1 MGRFY
6 KTASPQMVDFM
17 YKIPEQALY
26 KAIEG
31 VDKQIDTEYLY
42 KTETEKLL
50 QKKSLSPDEQEQKEI
65 LEGYQKG
72 IDEVSQ
78 LLSTSSLGALKDK
91 QRIRDLQSKIYQD
104 VTRGKLAAQYANY
117 DIRAKHYAEELK
129 RATDKD
135 GTVREEDLAEAMKK
149 FDEAY
154 AAEKRDEKTGELIEK
169 GGVNYNPTTGKY
181 RTYGT
186 EKLVDYYDSQAK
198 FAEIAK
204 DWKPSTDTDITK
216 EKLVGNYYVTTKE
229 KDKLLPLN
237 ELTLGVYNTMLYDP
251 KAMSYYTQKA
261 RIRSGGDKAKFE
273 QEMTRLFGERVDPG
287 NPYSRFKME
296 EVKDAEGKT
305 VMQKVKKM
313 KDGKEVEEEVPMTRM
328 ANPGELFMAAQV
340 AADKQ
345 DIKEIVR
352 SETLDLT
359 EQAKSSI
366 DQAKEI
372 AVAKAK
378 ADDEEKRKLS
388 STWNIATNEVTTS
401 TFGDFKTNQ
410 ELTKS
415 FINRRTALA
424 DKVAS
429 TQSSLTTLI
438 NGSTLTPT
446 QKQTHITAIKNLI
459 DKKDWA
465 GLQSYV
471 AQNEI
476 KGLKTAD
483 GKGVGTGIE
492 ELAEQIKTEN
502 ADIKNDE
509 TAYTI
514 LYNKTGNT
522 KYKDGKT
529 YLQLAKEYK
538 DKGYANDSEEVQEL
552 NRAWNKLLD
561 TAIGEAKNTTSVTSS
576 NFNNPNI
583 DSKTKVEAMK
593 ALNNLKKDVPTLLG
607 NASEAMFVLDNKG
620 NLTNFNSLT
629 TSGKFD
635 YANIKDDEDGK
646 RPDATKP
653 YYEVTRVGI
662 VPQNLKNVQYY
673 TSENGESVKK
683 YKNIGEDAIM
693 LTIKITDGEQVK
705 EATVYVPKSKAK
717 NQYVDEIIRVE
728 KPYSKAKN
736 HVDDA
741 KRKYDPAVKGMSKEE
756 KEKVNYVTPEGYE
769 YYPYLD
775 EATGGTWIIDGKP
788 LAGDLG
794 TNLYAEKLKSK

>member
-154 AAEKRDEKTGELIEK
+154 AAERKDEQGNIIEK
-169 GGVNYNPTTGKY
+169 GGVNYDPVTGKY

-204 DWKPSTDTDITK
+204 DWKPSTNTDITK

-410 ELTKS
+410 DLKS
-415 FINRRTALA
+415 SIDNRRTALK

-438 NGSTLTPT
+438 NGSTLTAT
-446 QKQTHITAIKNLI
+446 QKETHLTAIKKLM
-459 DKKDWA
+459 DKEDWA

-492 ELAEQIKTEN
+492 ELAEQIKIED
-502 ADIKNDE
+502 ADIKNVN
-509 TAYTI
+509 TAYTL
-514 LYNKTGNT
+514 LYNKTGNSV
-522 KYKDGKT
+522 YKDGKT

-552 NRAWNKLLD
+552 NRAWNKKFD

-576 NFNNPNI
+576 NFNNPNL

-593 ALNNLKKDVPTLLG
+593 ALNDLKKDVPTLLG
-607 NASEAMFVLDNKG
+607 NASDAMFVLDSKG
-620 NLTNFNSLT
+620 NVTNFNLLT
-629 TSGKFD
+629 KSGKFNF
-635 YANIKDDEDGK
+635 ANIKDEEDGK
-646 RPDATKP
+646 QPDATKP

-693 LTIKITDGEQVK
+693 LTIKITDGDQVK
-705 EATVYVPKSKAK
+705 EATVYVPKLKAN

-741 KRKYDPAVKGMSKEE
+741 KRNLDPVVKGMSQEE
-756 KEKVNYVTPEGYE
+756 KDKINYVTPEGYE